1 MLMSVHLLQSVLE
14 VGRSWGWPLP
24 LGKQSNLPP
33 RSQRKS
39 TFSFL
44 QETQAPCV
52 PSNTG
57 WCLIPIL
64 TKCFGHEKK
73 KKSCQY
79 QVQTTTLPSP
89 SPKQSLLMHF
99 NSGPSLPLVCQPEA
113 LLGSQHSSLGLA
125 TMLPS
130 SLFGGIGFNVNV
142 CDLCPERRSKK
153 SRRSFAFKGSPA

>member
-1 MLMSVHLLQSVLE
+1 MGMVT
-14 VGRSWGWPLP
+14 P

-33 RSQRKS
+33 RSRRKC

-44 QETQAPCV
+44 QEDQALCV

-64 TKCFGHEKK
+64 TKCFGHGK
-73 KKSCQY
+73 KKSYQY

-99 NSGPSLPLVCQPEA
+99 NSGPSLPLFCQPEA
-113 LLGSQHSSLGLA
+113 QLGSQHRSLGLA

-142 CDLCPERRSKK
+142 CDLCPERRSKM
-153 SRRSFAFKGSPA
+153 SRRSLAFKGSPA